1 MIISIWGHVYLF
13 FARYDP
19 LPSYASPI
27 DTETSDKFKIVS
39 DVAGLLACRLDGEVK
54 LRSFEYKA
62 LNIYVDSTRELS
74 G

>member
-27 DTETSDKFKIVS
+27 DTETSDKFKVVS
-39 DVAGLLACRLDGEVK
+39 DVAGLLACGLDGEVK

-62 LNIYVDSTRELS
+62 LNICVDSTRELS